1 MAGPPVQGKARA
13 LPFTLWLSPAS
24 CQYNAVAAL
33 SRNPQGGRVKQIF
46 EYIQSFVTIGLVL
59 TGIGGVSYYMFRD
72 NGWLEMAL
80 GKIWDFQLSNPVI
93 AIPMTIAV
101 LFIGKLWIDKQ
112 RAKGYTSKLPNVLV
126 YVVMAAGVYFIYQF
140 IAQGFTL

>member
-1 MAGPPVQGKARA
+1 
-13 LPFTLWLSPAS
+13 
-24 CQYNAVAAL
+24 VAAL

-59 TGIGGVSYYMFRD
+59 AGIGGVSYYMFRD